1 MIEKYLTRD
10 ELARIGHCTPQAISM
25 MRMRGEGPQGTKFG
39 RRVLYAESAVQAWL
53 DARNDDVIGRATR
66 KK

>member
-10 ELARIGHCTPQAISM
+10 ELAEVGRTTPGAISM
-25 MRMRGEGPQGTKFG
+25 MRSRGEGPKGTKVG

-53 DARNDDVIGRATR
+53 ESRVDQVEE
-66 KK
+66 